1 VDDSSHGLTGPNSD
15 IDEALERVC
24 FVATPPQNDNGKW
37 GHESS
42 NNDEA
47 PCGLSLSLW
56 CRELGEIEN
65 EGSRVNYAENGG
77 DCF

>member
-1 VDDSSHGLTGPNSD
+1 MIMASG
-15 IDEALERVC
+15 
-24 FVATPPQNDNGKW
+24 DN
-37 GHESS
+37 ESS